1 MKIVCSIEAR
11 MKSSRLPG
19 KVLKEVCGKPILLH
33 IVERVKRA
41 SQVDEIIIATTSS
54 PDDDK
59 IVELCKKN
67 NIKFYRGS
75 EEDVLDRLTKCHDFS
90 ETDLVVEITGDS
102 PFADPELIDETI
114 LAYLNTECDYV
125 SNTLVRTHPIGI
137 RSQVFSRK
145 LLEEINSLV
154 TLQKDR
160 EHVTTFI
167 CRNKDKKYKLVNV
180 RAREAQ
186 YFPKLRL
193 TLDYPED
200 FEVTKIIYENLY
212 PENQKFSLD
221 DVIDFLKRNPEVEK
235 INKSCRQIYKEGA

>member
-33 IVERVKRA
+33 IVERVRR
-41 SQVDEIIIATTSS
+41 SSRVDEIIIATTTS

-59 IVELCKKN
+59 IVEFCKKN

-75 EEDVLDRLTKCHDFS
+75 EEDVLDRLAKCHNFS

-102 PFADPELIDETI
+102 PFADPDLIDETI
-114 LAYLNTECDYV
+114 LTYLNTDCDYV

-145 LLEEINSLV
+145 LLEEINSIV

-167 CRNKDKKYKLVNV
+167 CRNKENRYKLVNV
-180 RAREAQ
+180 KSKERQ
-186 YFPKLRL
+186 NLPKLRL

-200 FEVTKIIYENLY
+200 FEVTKIIYEKLY
-212 PENQKFSLD
+212 PKNRQFSLD